1 MDGMEDDDVR
11 RLLAARRY
19 HEAFERLM
27 ELCQDK
33 VFRLAVSILRDRN
46 RAEEAAQESFLKLW
60 QALPTYD
67 GRAAPATWLY
77 AIARNTC
84 LATLRSERYR
94 KMEGLDGPRLDPPAA
109 PTVANEDSEVHELLE
124 RLPDVQRRVIS
135 LFYMEQRSV
144 ADVAQLLALPEGTV
158 KSHLYR
164 ARRELARMMEGATR

>member
-1 MDGMEDDDVR
+1 MEDDVR
-11 RLLAARRY
+11 RLLAAQRY
-19 HEAFERLM
+19 TEAFERLM
-27 ELCQDK
+27 DLCQDK
-33 VFRLAVSILRDRN
+33 VFRLAVSILRDRS

-67 GRAAPATWLY
+67 GRAAPSTWLY

-94 KMEGLDGPRLDPPAA
+94 KMQDIDGPTIDAPAA
-109 PTVANEDSEVHELLE
+109 RAVAGDDAHVRELLE

-144 ADVAQLLALPEGTV
+144 ADVANLLGLPEGTI
-158 KSHLYR
+158 KSHLHR
-164 ARRELARMMEGATR
+164 ARRELARLMEGVPR